1 MTTDDVIASLNVIRY
16 YNPNMTDLY
25 THLSNEAPIMDH
37 TRFMVDKADEDGL
50 PIYETLVVNQVALA
64 NAVHDYIYNIVHPL
78 DSVVVKNIIREQ
90 MCRDIF
96 GLEASF

>member
-1 MTTDDVIASLNVIRY
+1 MTPDDVIASLNVIRY
-16 YNPNMTDLY
+16 YNPSMSDLY
-25 THLSNEAPIMDH
+25 TTFVEQAPIMEQ
-37 TRFMVDKADEDGL
+37 TRFLVDKADEDGL

-90 MCRDIF
+90 MCRDLF